1 MRKLKKKLTFIEH
14 EKEYINKNITLKEL
28 MKNIDYRLIHLE
40 DITADN
46 REIMIKLVQQGNM
59 IVEFLKQFDIE
70 EIDPTEL
77 EIHKLPTLI
86 DHSEERSNKIE
97 SLKELI
103 DNFVER
109 HEELKEFEDE
119 LKKYRNEITPGQVG
133 ES

>member
-1 MRKLKKKLTFIEH
+1 MS
-14 EKEYINKNITLKEL
+14 NKNITLKEL

-59 IVEFLKQFDIE
+59 IVEFLKQFDLE

-86 DHSEERSNKIE
+86 DHSEER
-97 SLKELI
+97 
-103 DNFVER
+103 
-109 HEELKEFEDE
+109 
-119 LKKYRNEITPGQVG
+119 
-133 ES
+133 